1 MAVYIYTMRRLI
13 PLIAL
18 VALLSACQSPGTV
31 FYYEEDAY
39 FTQADARAEMRR
51 RSQASQNEPSVE
63 EFDRRYQ
70 ETRQTNATNGQ
81 ENGFQ
86 RDEFGNII
94 ISNDFDR
101 QPVAMDDYHDY
112 TYSAR
117 VRRFG
122 QQSGSWNYYD
132 PFHTNHYWYSHNP
145 GNWGM
150 SIYNTYPWW
159 ARPGMG
165 HNFWMHNPHW
175 GHAWNPNFHPWN
187 PMPGWH
193 NPWHNPWGNPHCGF
207 AFNPWN
213 PNPWGMGMGMGWGM
227 GGGAWGPGF
236 MGGMGGMGGGFMAGG
251 MYFNSFDQ
259 NTYHHGPRQ
268 FGRTQGGGG
277 SGSGGGG
284 GAPVTFARVVEGGG
298 ISPRERQPIRGV
310 DLDGIRSSAPLP
322 STTRTPGVRTPT
334 SNDRMEGTST
344 RGSDNR
350 ASGTDGRGVATPTRD
365 GVNVREDNRNTEGS
379 PTRSRF
385 DNRRDNGMVN
395 PDTDRRNT
403 GTQNP
408 TRNDDNRRRGSF
420 QEGSRSPSW
429 DNNNQRAPQPQ
440 RQTSP
445 PPQRQTSPP
454 PQRHTPAPQ
463 RQTFPAPQR
472 HSPPPQRHSP
482 APQRTAPSP
491 SPQRS
496 APASSPRP
504 SGGRGGFSPR

>member
-1 MAVYIYTMRRLI
+1 MAVYIYIMKRLI
-13 PLIAL
+13 PLL
-18 VALLSACQSPGTV
+18 ALLSFFAACQSPGTV

-39 FTQADARAEMRR
+39 FTEADARAEMRR
-51 RSQASQNEPSVE
+51 RAQAASQETSVE

-70 ETRQTNATNGQ
+70 ESRSAEPAAAQD
-81 ENGFQ
+81 NGFQ
-86 RDEFGNII
+86 RDEYGNII

-101 QPVAMDDYHDY
+101 QPVAMDEYHDY

-132 PFHTNHYWYSHNP
+132 PFHTNHYWYSQNP

-150 SIYNTYPWW
+150 SIYSTYPWW

-175 GHAWNPNFHPWN
+175 GHAWNPNFQPWN

-193 NPWHNPWGNPHCGF
+193 NPWHSPWGNPYCGF
-207 AFNPWN
+207 GYNPWN
-213 PNPWGMGMGMGWGM
+213 PNPMWGMGMGMGMGMGWG
-227 GGGAWGPGF
+227 PGY
-236 MGGMGGMGGGFMAGG
+236 MGGMGGMGGFMGGG

-268 FGRTQGGGG
+268 FGRTQPGGGGG
-277 SGSGGGG
+277 SGG
-284 GAPVTFARVVEGGG
+284 GAPTTFARVVEGGG
-298 ISPRERQPIRGV
+298 VSPRDRQPIRGV
-310 DLDGIRSSAPLP
+310 DLGAIRSTTPVSADPRNQSP
-322 STTRTPGVRTPT
+322 QVRTP
-334 SNDRMEGTST
+334 SGNERIEGTST
-344 RGSDNR
+344 RGSDVR
-350 ASGTDGRGVATPTRD
+350 GAGSDGRGTANPARD
-365 GVNVREDNRNTEGS
+365 GVNVREDGRNIEGT

-395 PDTDRRNT
+395 PDTDRRNQ
-403 GTQNP
+403 GTQSP
-408 TRNDDNRRRGSF
+408 TRSDDNRRRGSF

-429 DNNNQRAPQPQ
+429 DNNQRNTPPQRQNTPAPQ

-445 PPQRQTSPP
+445 PPQQPNRFPTPP
-454 PQRHTPAPQ
+454 PQRSAPAPQ
-463 RQTFPAPQR
+463 RTAPAPQR
-472 HSPPPQRHSP
+472 SAP

-491 SPQRS
+491 QRS
-496 APASSPRP
+496 APASAPR
-504 SGGRGGFSPR
+504 STGGRGGFSPR